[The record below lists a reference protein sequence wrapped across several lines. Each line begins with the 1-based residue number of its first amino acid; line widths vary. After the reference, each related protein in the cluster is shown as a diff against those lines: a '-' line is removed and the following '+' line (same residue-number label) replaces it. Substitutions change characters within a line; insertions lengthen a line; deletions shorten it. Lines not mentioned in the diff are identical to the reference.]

1 MLENVLS
8 AITGKKSNSKTSTA
22 EKAVTKATR
31 SATSTLTKELTCSIL
46 GEGGRDT
53 LRRDSVPRFALHSG
67 PSHAFKHSLGFAIGR
82 AFPLGPSP
90 YPCGRGGANA
100 PVYPARKC

>member
-31 SATSTLTKELTCSIL
+31 SATSTLTK
-46 GEGGRDT
+46 
-53 LRRDSVPRFALHSG
+53 RDSVPRFALHSG

-90 YPCGRGGANA
+90 YRGLGG
-100 PVYPARKC
+100 

>member
-46 GEGGRDT
+46 GEGGRD
-53 LRRDSVPRFALHSG
+53 VPRFALHSG

-90 YPCGRGGANA
+90 YRGLGG
-100 PVYPARKC
+100 